1 MKGEFTMTE
10 YIKAWQCI
18 GCGKVDVPQPPCIG
32 VCQDRKVEFVYAS
45 EHEEALA
52 RAALAL
58 QRARTLEALVRRMAW
73 TMPRNGE
80 WERSYRVLQ
89 DQARQTLAALANE
102 VPNLD
107 RPVAAEGRTGA
118 ASVSYVWLE
127 TIFLF

>member
-1 MKGEFTMTE
+1 MTE

-45 EHEEALA
+45 ELEEAQA

-89 DQARQTLAALANE
+89 DQARQTLAALASE

-118 ASVSYVWLE
+118 ASVS
-127 TIFLF
+127 

>member
-1 MKGEFTMTE
+1 MTE

-45 EHEEALA
+45 EYE
-52 RAALAL
+52 AALAQAAL
-58 QRARTLEALVRRMAW
+58 ADQRVKTLEALVRRLAW

-89 DQARQTLAALANE
+89 DQARRTLAALASD
-102 VPNLD
+102 VSNLD
-107 RPVAAEGRTGA
+107 RPVAAEGKPGA
-118 ASVSYVWLE
+118 A
-127 TIFLF
+127 